1 MPWHVPTTMNV
12 FLKLVALWATR
23 PTHTNLGEVS
33 PHMHD
38 TLMAQPECKQG
49 FHAVTRKPWEM
60 WERRRV
66 LEDYLLG
73 FVVDY
78 ADIDTV

>member
-1 MPWHVPTTMNV
+1 MG
-12 FLKLVALWATR
+12 LRAQ

-38 TLMAQPECKQG
+38 TLMAQPECSQG
-49 FHAVTRKPWEM
+49 FRAVTRKPWEM
-60 WERRRV
+60 WERRWV

-78 ADIDTV
+78 ADVDTV